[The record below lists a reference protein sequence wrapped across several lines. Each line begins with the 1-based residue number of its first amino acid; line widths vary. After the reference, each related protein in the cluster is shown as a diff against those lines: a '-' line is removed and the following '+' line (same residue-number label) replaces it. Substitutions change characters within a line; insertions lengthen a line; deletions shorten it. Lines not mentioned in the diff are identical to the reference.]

1 MDSEEVT
8 REKEAIREKMEET
21 KNHMA
26 NKLEILEQKV
36 TGNVEEVSDA
46 VSETVQA
53 VKETVESVKEQVEG
67 TAEAVKDVVQEGV
80 QSVRHWFD
88 ITSHVQSHP
97 WVVIGCSV
105 GAGFLMQT
113 LLFSSRTS
121 GRAIPAADIPQPAGV
136 SNGHGGT
143 SHQAKRRRE
152 HRKTWFDELTP
163 AFAQIKSLAMGALFG
178 SLRNLV
184 TQSVPSQMGNVVSD
198 IIDKVAAKL
207 GGDPADSHK
216 EETWS
221 PATTKGKRDDQHT
234 NPNPAEV
241 GRPMG
246 SARWQG

>member
-1 MDSEEVT
+1 MDSEEVI

-36 TGNVEEVSDA
+36 TGNVEEVSEA
-46 VSETVQA
+46 VSDTVQA

-97 WVVIGCSV
+97 WVVMGCSV

-113 LLFSSRTS
+113 LLFSSRS
-121 GRAIPAADIPQPAGV
+121 SARATPAAEIPQPAAV
-136 SNGHGGT
+136 TNGHGA
-143 SHQAKRRRE
+143 SHQGKRRKE

-184 TQSVPSQMGNVVSD
+184 TQSVPSQMGNAVGD

-207 GGDPADSHK
+207 GGDADSHK
-216 EETWS
+216 EEPWS
-221 PATTKGKRDDQHT
+221 PATTKGKTNDQYS

>member
-8 REKEAIREKMEET
+8 QEKEAIREKMEDT
-21 KNHMA
+21 KNSMA

-36 TGNVEEVSDA
+36 VGNVEEVSDA

-53 VKETVESVKEQVEG
+53 VKDTVDSVKEQVEG

-88 ITSHVQSHP
+88 ITQHVQSHP
-97 WVVIGCSV
+97 WVVMGASV

-113 LLFSSRTS
+113 LFFS
-121 GRAIPAADIPQPAGV
+121 GRSSARPAAAETPSPQPAV
-136 SNGHGGT
+136 TNGHSA
-143 SHQAKRRRE
+143 SHHGKRRKD
-152 HRKTWFDELTP
+152 HRKSWFDELTP
-163 AFAQIKSLAMGALFG
+163 AFSQIRGLAMGALFG
-178 SLRNLV
+178 SIRKLV
-184 TQSVPSQMGNVVSD
+184 TQSVSPQVGTVVGD

-207 GGDPADSHK
+207 GGDADSHK
-216 EETWS
+216 DEPWS
-221 PATTKGKRDDQHT
+221 PATTKGKRDDQYT
-234 NPNPAEV
+234 DPNPTEM